1 MSTKGLQAS
10 PGVPPSLPAVWR
22 GLTTE
27 PGTGVLVVTHEGQI
41 QYANAQAAR
50 IFLGKPNG
58 HGAMI
63 GVNVSDLFPQAWVDE
78 RRALFDAIQR
88 GGGHQIVRTIW
99 RGYQVFSCIQGIE
112 AATPTK
118 GRRYDRFIIISR
130 RCRQIPSMGR
140 ARPSPEQYI
149 ESKVASL
156 GPLDSL
162 SEREIEVLA
171 LIAQGLSAKEIA
183 AKLHRSVRTIEG
195 HRLMIGRKLKT
206 DDRVQLAEMAF
217 RAGLSP
223 RDADRIRLKPLQ
235 TDTQRS

>member
-1 MSTKGLQAS
+1 M
-10 PGVPPSLPAVWR
+10 
-22 GLTTE
+22 
-27 PGTGVLVVTHEGQI
+27 VTHEGQV

-63 GVNVSDLFPQAWVDE
+63 GVNINDLFPQAWVDE
-78 RRALFDAIQR
+78 QRALFDAIQR
-88 GGGHQIVRTIW
+88 GGGHQIIRTIW
-99 RGYQVFSCIQGIE
+99 RGYQVFSCIHGIE

-140 ARPSPEQYI
+140 ARPGPEQYI

-217 RAGLSP
+217 RAGLST
-223 RDADRIRLKPLQ
+223 RDADRIRLKPFQ
-235 TDTQRS
+235 PDNERS